1 MPIEKKHTVSKE
13 DLRHAEY
20 YDMQSV
26 FDDLYARSRAGEIF
40 SNLMEIILS
49 RNNILLAYRNMK
61 SNTGSNT
68 AGTDK
73 LTIKDIGKMPV
84 NEMVEKVRFIV
95 TGSKHGY
102 RPKPVRRKD
111 IPKPHDPT
119 ATRPLGIPCIWDRLI
134 QQCIKQVMEPIC
146 EAKFSENSFGFRP
159 NRSVENAIARTYNL
173 MQLSHLH
180 FIIEFDIKGFFD
192 NVNHSK
198 LIKQI
203 WAMGIRDKALI
214 YVLRQILL
222 APIRM
227 PDGKMVNPT
236 KGTPQGGIISPLLAN
251 IVLNE
256 LDHWIESQWQA
267 NPVTRNYAI
276 RLANNGSENLG
287 HGYRA
292 MRDTNL
298 KEMFIVRYADDFR
311 IFCRN
316 KSDALK
322 TKAAVTQWLAERLKL
337 EVSQE
342 KTRIVNVRHGYSDFL
357 GIKMKVREKGQKKV
371 VQSHISDKSLEHK
384 KAKLMEQAK
393 RIASPRS
400 GKSELEEIR
409 LYNAMVMGM
418 QNYYCLATD
427 ISDDFNQL
435 NHSVMTILTNRLNTE
450 KGCRLVRKGRPL
462 SEIERQRYGRS
473 KRLRYVAGTGEPVYP
488 IGQVRR
494 IRPRCKQRSW
504 CSYTPEGRV
513 GLHDNLRI
521 NVHLMLK
528 LMRQPLGN
536 RSMEYADNRISLF
549 CSQWGKCAV
558 TGKPFRSTKEV
569 HCHHIKPR
577 HCGGGDEYGNLILV
591 HETIHKLIHATRKDT
606 IMEILEVL
614 KLNEKQIQK
623 VNDLRKNAGL
633 CSIYQATKN
642 QK

>member
-1 MPIEKKHTVSKE
+1 MPIERKQIVSKE

-26 FDDLYARSRAGEIF
+26 FDDLYARSKAGEVF
-40 SNLMEIILS
+40 PDLMGTILS
-49 RNNILLAYRNMK
+49 RNNILLAYRNIK

-84 NEMVEKVRFIV
+84 DEMVEKVRFIV

-119 ATRPLGIPCIWDRLI
+119 SMRPLGIPCIWDRLV

-159 NRSVENAIARTYNL
+159 NRSVENIIAKTYNL

-180 FIIEFDIKGFFD
+180 FVIEFDIKGFFD

-198 LIKQI
+198 LIRQI
-203 WAMGIRDKALI
+203 WAMGIRDKTLI

-256 LDHWIESQWQA
+256 LDHWIESQWQTH
-267 NPVTRNYAI
+267 PVTRKYAI
-276 RLANNGSENLG
+276 RKWENGAEGHG

-292 MRDTNL
+292 MRNTNL

-316 KSDALK
+316 KSDAVK
-322 TKAAVTQWLAERLKL
+322 TKIAVTQWLAERLKL
-337 EVSQE
+337 EISQE
-342 KTRIVNVRHGYSDFL
+342 KTRIVNLRHGYSDFL

-371 VQSHISDKSLEHK
+371 VQSHISDKSLEQK
-384 KAKLMEQAK
+384 KAKLLQQAK
-393 RIASPRS
+393 RIASPRD
-400 GKSELEEIR
+400 GKTEQEEIR

-435 NHSVMTILTNRLNTE
+435 NHSVMTVLTNRLNTE

-462 SEIERQRYGRS
+462 SEVERKRYGRS
-473 KRLRYVAGTGEPVYP
+473 KRLRYVAGSGEPIYP

-494 IRPRCKQRSW
+494 IRPRCKKRSW
-504 CSYTPEGRV
+504 CSYTPEGRE

-528 LMRQPLGN
+528 LMRQPLTG
-536 RSMEYADNRISLF
+536 RSIEYADNRISLF
-549 CSQWGKCAV
+549 CAQWGKCAV
-558 TGKPFRSTKEV
+558 TGKPFRTTKEI

-577 HCGGGDEYGNLILV
+577 QCGGGDEYENLILV
-591 HETIHKLIHATRKDT
+591 QDIVHRLIHASQKDT
-606 IMEILEVL
+606 IVQIVKML
-614 KLNEKQIQK
+614 KLNEKQFQK
-623 VNDLRKNAGL
+623 VNELRKSAGL
-633 CSIYQATKN
+633 CSIHQATK
-642 QK
+642 QQ